1 MLHLESISQCYQR
14 IVNCL
19 QNSSVFLQVTESK
32 RTFQVPGWSGNLKHH
47 KSAKLSYLNWIR
59 KCKLKSSPLYQSMR
73 SNKKLFKSTFRQH
86 KRNLK
91 KCAADTMASNLIG
104 NSPTNQFWR
113 QMRLQ
118 SSTSASA
125 VLPPVVNGVSSA
137 QNIANMWGNHYG
149 QLLNHNEAA
158 FNKGDPTVQ

>member
-1 MLHLESISQCYQR
+1 M
-14 IVNCL
+14 
-19 QNSSVFLQVTESK
+19 SK
-32 RTFQVPGWSGNLKHH
+32 RTFRVPGWSGNLKQHH
-47 KSAKLSYLNWIR
+47 ISVKLSYLNWVR
-59 KCKLKSSPLYQSMR
+59 NGKPKSVPLYQAMR

-91 KCAADTMASNLIG
+91 KCAADTLASNLIG

-125 VLPPVVNGVSSA
+125 VSPSVVNGVSGA
-137 QNIANMWGNHYG
+137 QSIANMWGNYYG
-149 QLLNHNEAA
+149 QSLNHNEAFLTKA
-158 FNKGDPTVQ
+158 ILLFLILTNAIRILMRQ

>member
-1 MLHLESISQCYQR
+1 
-14 IVNCL
+14 
-19 QNSSVFLQVTESK
+19 
-32 RTFQVPGWSGNLKHH
+32 
-47 KSAKLSYLNWIR
+47 
-59 KCKLKSSPLYQSMR
+59 MR

-91 KCAADTMASNLIG
+91 KCAADTLASNLIG

-125 VLPPVVNGVSSA
+125 VLPPVVIESPVPKTLQICGEITMANYSIIWKLLLTKAILLSSSGLRNVQSVQMHRGPPTSGGPPFDLLRA
-137 QNIANMWGNHYG
+137 EKNWLWKTIANYDKKFIH
-149 QLLNHNEAA
+149 L
-158 FNKGDPTVQ
+158 F